1 MAANTVQYQEQT
13 TSNIPKAVEPAF
25 TRLVGDTEQFAQQPY
40 QYYQGQRFADIN
52 PLQQQYMQGTTNLQ
66 PSEQLGSATNLANQA
81 GLGALNSGMF
91 GDAEAQQ
98 YMSPYI
104 QHVLEMQKQA
114 AVSDYGRQMP
124 GMGSAAAQ
132 AGGLGGTRS
141 ALMQMEGQRNLQN
154 SLQGIQATG
163 LQNAYQQAQAQYNAD
178 QARRMQGYNTANQSA
193 STLGQLG
200 ATDFDQQ
207 LSALNAQRTAGQD
220 LYGLQ
225 QQQKDFDYSQFAEE
239 QNQPYKQLGLR
250 SDVIRGVPLGGQS
263 TTIYGNSSPAA
274 QTIGN
279 VVGGLGLLRAGGN

>member
-40 QYYQGQRFADIN
+40 QYYQGQRFGDIN

-200 ATDFDQQ
+200 ATDYDQQ
-207 LSALNAQRTAGQD
+207 LGALNAQRTAGQD

-239 QNQPYKQLGLR
+239 QNLPYKQLGLR
-250 SDVIRGVPLGGQS
+250 SDVIRGIPLGGQS
-263 TTIYGNSSPAA
+263 TTVYGNSSPAA